1 MRLFDP
7 AGNRLY
13 LTAQERRDFLA
24 AAKAQEP
31 KLRTFC
37 ETLHWTGGRISEAL
51 EIIPRRVELD
61 AGEITLRALKK
72 RRKDVYRA
80 APVPP
85 EYWTPFGYGFRAQAC
100 PEAHHRR
107 RQAPM
112 GLEPPAR
119 LEDHQGRDGRGR
131 HRGRPA

>member
-1 MRLFDP
+1 MSDMSEMRLYDTD
-7 AGNRLY
+7 GNRLY
-13 LTAQERRDFLA
+13 LNAEERRDFLA
-24 AAKAQEP
+24 GAKAQKREV
-31 KLRTFC
+31 RTFC

-85 EYWTPFGYGFRAQAC
+85 EYWITFWIRLSGSGVPRSSPQAQTSPYGVGAAST
-100 PEAHHRR
+100 A
-107 RQAPM
+107 
-112 GLEPPAR
+112 
-119 LEDHQGRDGRGR
+119 GRSSRT
-131 HRGRPA
+131 